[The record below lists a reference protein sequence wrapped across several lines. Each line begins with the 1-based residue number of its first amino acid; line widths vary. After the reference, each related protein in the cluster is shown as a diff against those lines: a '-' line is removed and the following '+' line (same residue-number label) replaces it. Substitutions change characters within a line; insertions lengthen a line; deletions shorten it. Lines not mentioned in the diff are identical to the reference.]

1 MKTRAKDVKQSI
13 VMRTRFQFR
22 NAMTKCF
29 SFDLFSGPQNKR
41 QFKDKKFGFGGKKKG
56 GKANTKQSTDDVSG
70 YKPFRANNKKVGK
83 MAGKPKRAGKA
94 RRQKMK
100 SKKK

>member
-1 MKTRAKDVKQSI
+1 MLISKI
-13 VMRTRFQFR
+13 IIIFLF
-22 NAMTKCF
+22 
-29 SFDLFSGPQNKR
+29 FSGPQSQNKR

-70 YKPFRANNKKVGK
+70 YKPFRNKKVGAGGK
-83 MAGKPKRAGKA
+83 MAKPKRAGKA